1 MKSVSRRVATSPQS
15 DVWFISLGDLLT
27 LLVCFFLVLTPQNLS
42 PQSKSHSKQAVS
54 TPSDRLKVVGTMLA
68 PGPIGQSVGSSLNV
82 PVWIDTAEFSERQ
95 HPGEFGKGVDWK
107 GMLKGV
113 LSDEAAVVVK
123 LCEQSLESE
132 VVGSVVRELRADGK
146 SASLVSFEVGADCT
160 RWSAKEGET
169 RRLVAV
175 LDFAKS

>member
-1 MKSVSRRVATSPQS
+1 
-15 DVWFISLGDLLT
+15 VWFISLGDLLT

-95 HPGEFGKGVDWK
+95 NPDQFSKGVDWK
-107 GMLKGV
+107 GMVKQA
-113 LSDEAAVVVK
+113 LSTQAAVVVK
-123 LCEQSLESE
+123 LCDASLERAFFE
-132 VVGSVVRELRADGK
+132 AVVRELGEDRK
-146 SASLVSFEVGADCT
+146 SASLLSFEVGADCK
-160 RWSAKEGET
+160 RWSAKEDET